1 MRSRLIFCALLAMVA
16 APALGS
22 GFDHAAFERLDP
34 EQLRAAE
41 ARVHELLEP
50 GTARLL
56 REPVNDAEAY
66 VVARQQRLAE
76 RINRPLQSQRSADG
90 SLVTEA
96 FWPNARATR
105 VSVDN
110 QGQIQMLCVGAAEML
125 GHRPPDFRYGN
136 LPREQ
141 RQ

>member
-1 MRSRLIFCALLAMVA
+1 MPFRLISCLLLALLA
-16 APALGS
+16 APALAS
-22 GFDHAAFERLDP
+22 GFDRAAFERLDP

-56 REPVNDAEAY
+56 REPANDAEAY

-76 RINRPLQSQRSADG
+76 KINRPPQSHHTADG

-110 QGQIQMLCVGAAEML
+110 QGQVQMLCVGAAEML

-136 LPREQ
+136 LPQEQ